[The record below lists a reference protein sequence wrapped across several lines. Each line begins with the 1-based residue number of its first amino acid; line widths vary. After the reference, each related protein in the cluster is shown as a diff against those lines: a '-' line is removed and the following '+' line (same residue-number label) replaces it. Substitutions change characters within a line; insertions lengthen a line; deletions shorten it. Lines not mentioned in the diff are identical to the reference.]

1 MFFSRQDWRNLS
13 VDNHAMSVTTETATR
28 ISMLAKKGSQ
38 SLPSSSRSSVW
49 PNGDGENSS
58 GLVNSIQRPG
68 RSSSH
73 HLPSSALSKSS
84 FLSGRTEEVERTT
97 ALRAL
102 IIARECDKG
111 LEGPP
116 STRSATVFFE
126 LVRYPRL
133 AQSLADCARDK
144 RSTARIKTTL
154 WPCYDQPTPSF
165 LHPSYCNGVAGEV
178 REVVPEAGLPKDTQT
193 STEESQLRFLP
204 I

>member
-1 MFFSRQDWRNLS
+1 MLVKKVPSLYRRRRALVLISSLFGR
-13 VDNHAMSVTTETATR
+13 MVTERIAQVCSTR
-28 ISMLAKKGSQ
+28 YKGQ
-38 SLPSSSRSSVW
+38 
-49 PNGDGENSS
+49 
-58 GLVNSIQRPG
+58 G

-73 HLPSSALSKSS
+73 HLPSSALSKPS

-116 STRSATVFFE
+116 ALEAQLLFFE

-133 AQSLADCARDK
+133 TQSLADYARDK
-144 RSTARIKTTL
+144 RNTAWIKTTL

-178 REVVPEAGLPKDTQT
+178 REVVPETGVPKDT
-193 STEESQLRFLP
+193 
-204 I
+204 